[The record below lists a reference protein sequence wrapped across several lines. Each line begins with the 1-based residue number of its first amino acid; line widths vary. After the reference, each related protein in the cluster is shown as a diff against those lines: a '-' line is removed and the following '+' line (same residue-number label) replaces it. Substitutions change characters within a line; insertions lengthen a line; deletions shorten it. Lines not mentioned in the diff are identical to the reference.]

1 MKVAI
6 KRKKTGTIHCH
17 QWCLVQ
23 QTIHIVINIG
33 TNAGQKKVF
42 RVNCSTYAAAKM
54 RPQ

>member
-23 QTIHIVINIG
+23 QTVQTVINIG
-33 TNAGQKKVF
+33 TNAGHKKKFFV
-42 RVNCSTYAAAKM
+42 
-54 RPQ
+54 